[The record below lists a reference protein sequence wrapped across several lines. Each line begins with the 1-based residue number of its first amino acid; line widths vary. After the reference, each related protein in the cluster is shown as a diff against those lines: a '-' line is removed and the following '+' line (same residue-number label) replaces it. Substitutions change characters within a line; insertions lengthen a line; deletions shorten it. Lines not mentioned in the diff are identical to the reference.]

1 MPQAKS
7 FSEWFFEFIEDHE
20 ALCSG
25 CGYSLSGI
33 QELRC
38 PECGGDVNIESTMG
52 QGSPRGEHRVDDPV
66 VGIWQWCLIVVL
78 VYVVVMSAMLL
89 LY

>member
-1 MPQAKS
+1 MPQAKN
-7 FSEWFFEFIEDHE
+7 FNEWFFEFIEDHE
-20 ALCSG
+20 AYCSG

-52 QGSPRGEHRVDDPV
+52 LGDPRSERSPI
-66 VGIWQWCLIVVL
+66 VGIWPRCLVVVL
-78 VYVVVMSAMLL
+78 VIVAVICAMLL